1 MNTEIQLIKQEFY
14 KHLKTQQEQIAK
26 LLNLI
31 KKLTQP
37 LPQYNEAI
45 NVLNNKIDQI
55 RVSQLILY
63 TLYLQSDEEK
73 KLHLS
78 TQIEKMLNTADFS
91 KNKYLEGVLRDF
103 LLILKQPDK
112 DEEDKPETVARPA
125 WFQGII
131 DGGKTY
137 NSRESM
143 DNNH

>member
-1 MNTEIQLIKQEFY
+1 MNTELQLIKQEFY
-14 KHLKTQQEQIAK
+14 KHLKMQQEQIAK

-63 TLYLQSDEEK
+63 TLYLQRDEEK

-78 TQIEKMLNTADFS
+78 TQLEKMLNTADFS

-103 LLILKQPDK
+103 LLILKESDK
-112 DEEDKPETVARPA
+112 NEEEKPETVSRPA

-137 NSRESM
+137 NKP
-143 DNNH
+143 